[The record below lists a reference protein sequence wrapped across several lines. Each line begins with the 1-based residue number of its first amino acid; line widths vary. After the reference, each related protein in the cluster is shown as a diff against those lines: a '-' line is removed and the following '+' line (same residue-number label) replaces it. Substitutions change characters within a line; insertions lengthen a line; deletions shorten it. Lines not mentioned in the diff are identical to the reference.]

1 MSNRKV
7 AFSMLL
13 LLFCTGCSS
22 NHSCGCNVGRNSP
35 DFNVSVM
42 TFSSGGSIDDAGQ
55 IKLAPGDHILRV
67 VVTNNGGA
75 GSAILNIVHRASA
88 SSGETPV
95 TSIDLGTIGGASSSN
110 PVLINWTASSGDGQT
125 LYARVVSVAD
135 TDTSNNERPINF
147 DVTMYH
153 GEQFWDT
160 TYRGQHQ
167 DLLT

>member
-13 LLFCTGCSS
+13 LLFVQVVVPIIPVDATS
-22 NHSCGCNVGRNSP
+22 GRSTP

-67 VVTNNGGA
+67 VVTNNGGGA
-75 GSAILNIVHRASA
+75 GSAVLNIVHQASA

-95 TSIDLGTIGGASSSN
+95 TSIDLGTIGAASSSN

-125 LYARVVSVAD
+125 LFARVASA
-135 TDTSNNERPINF
+135 SI
-147 DVTMYH
+147 
-153 GEQFWDT
+153 
-160 TYRGQHQ
+160 
-167 DLLT
+167 LSA